1 MKYLR
6 ELIFIIFVD
15 FLSNY
20 TNKKKGISEINSMLM
35 LLNLTLIGW
44 DQDKDL
50 FPMTKFDSNF

>member
-1 MKYLR
+1 MKYLH

-35 LLNLTLIGW
+35 LLNLTLIGR

>member
-1 MKYLR
+1 MQIKSCKSKL
-6 ELIFIIFVD
+6 LQ
-15 FLSNY
+15 
-20 TNKKKGISEINSMLM
+20 KKGISEINSMLM

>member
-1 MKYLR
+1 MKYLH

-35 LLNLTLIGW
+35 LLNLTLIG
-44 DQDKDL
+44 
-50 FPMTKFDSNF
+50 